1 MKGRITIAIDGFS
14 SCGKSTLA
22 KALAKKLNYRY
33 IDSGAMYR
41 AVTLYALD
49 KGIIKDNLLNNV
61 LLISSLNDIHIDFHF
76 NPATQKSET
85 LLNGKNV
92 EDRIR
97 QTDISALVSP
107 VSAVKEVRTKLVELQ
122 RSYDEHKGLV
132 MDGRDIGTNV
142 FPKAELKIFMT
153 ADPEVRAQR
162 RYDELTA
169 KGYHTTM
176 PDVRQNL
183 AERDHID
190 STRVDNPLT
199 KAEDAIV
206 LDNTELTEEEQMEF
220 ALEKARG
227 VITQKKALYL

>member
-1 MKGRITIAIDGFS
+1 
-14 SCGKSTLA
+14 LA
-22 KALAKKLNYRY
+22 KALARALNYKY

-49 KGIIKDNLLNNV
+49 KGIIKDGHFDHDFLVKALP
-61 LLISSLNDIHIDFHF
+61 DITIDFHF
-76 NPATQKSET
+76 NTQTQKSET
-85 LLNGKNV
+85 LLNGINV

-97 QTDISALVSP
+97 QSEISSLVSP
-107 VSAVKEVRTKLVELQ
+107 VSAVKEVRIKLVELQ

-153 ADPEVRAQR
+153 ADPEVRAAR
-162 RYDELTA
+162 RYDELIA

-176 PDVRQNL
+176 IDVRSNL

-190 STRVDNPLT
+190 STRADNPLT
-199 KAEDAIV
+199 QAEDAII
-206 LDNTELTEEEQMEF
+206 LDNTDLSPDEQLAF
-220 ALEKARG
+220 ALNLANELKQ
-227 VITQKKALYL
+227 I

>member
-22 KALAKKLNYRY
+22 KALAKKLNYKY

-49 KGIIKDNLLNNV
+49 MGIIKDNLLNAPF
-61 LLISSLNDIHIDFHF
+61 LISALPDIHIDFHF
-76 NPATQKSET
+76 NPDTQKSET

-92 EDRIR
+92 EERIR
-97 QTDISALVSP
+97 QAEISSLVSP

-132 MDGRDIGTNV
+132 MDGRDIGSNV
-142 FPKAELKIFMT
+142 FPKAELKLFMT

-162 RYDELTA
+162 RFDELEA
-169 KGYHTTM
+169 KGYNVSLI
-176 PDVRQNL
+176 DVRKNL

-190 STRVDNPLT
+190 STRADNPLT
-199 KAEDAIV
+199 QAADAIV
-206 LDNTELTEEEQMEF
+206 LDNTDLTPEEQLEF
-220 ALEKARG
+220 ALN
-227 VITQKKALYL
+227 KALDAINTAKGITT

>member
-1 MKGRITIAIDGFS
+1 M
-14 SCGKSTLA
+14 A
-22 KALAKKLNYRY
+22 KALAKKLNYKY

-49 KGIIKDNLLNNV
+49 MGIIKDRVLNTPFLIANLG
-61 LLISSLNDIHIDFHF
+61 DIHIDFHF
-76 NPATQKSET
+76 NADTGKSET

-97 QTDISALVSP
+97 QADISALVSP
-107 VSAVKEVRTKLVELQ
+107 VSAIREVRQKLVDLQ

-142 FPKAELKIFMT
+142 FPRAELKIFMT

-169 KGYHTTM
+169 KGYHITM
-176 PDVRQNL
+176 PEVRQNL
-183 AERDHID
+183 AERDRID
-190 STRVDNPLT
+190 STRADNPLT
-199 KAEDAIV
+199 QADDAVV
-206 LDNTELTEEEQMEF
+206 LDNTDLTPEEQMEF
-220 ALEKARG
+220 ALEKAHT
-227 VITQKKALYL
+227 IIATKKAQYH

>member
-1 MKGRITIAIDGFS
+1 VKITIAIDGFS
-14 SCGKSTLA
+14 SCGKITLA
-22 KALAKKLNYRY
+22 KALARALNYKY

-49 KGIIKDNLLNNV
+49 KGIIKDGHFDHDFLVKALP
-61 LLISSLNDIHIDFHF
+61 DITIDFHF
-76 NPATQKSET
+76 NTQTQKSET
-85 LLNGKNV
+85 LLNGINV

-97 QTDISALVSP
+97 QSEISSLVSP
-107 VSAVKEVRTKLVELQ
+107 VSAVKEVRIKLVELQ

-153 ADPEVRAQR
+153 ADPEVRAAR
-162 RYDELTA
+162 RYDELIA

-176 PDVRQNL
+176 IDVRSNL

-190 STRVDNPLT
+190 STRADNPLT
-199 KAEDAIV
+199 QAEDAII
-206 LDNTELTEEEQMEF
+206 LDNTDLSPDEQLAF
-220 ALEKARG
+220 ALNLANELKQ
-227 VITQKKALYL
+227 I

>member
-1 MKGRITIAIDGFS
+1 MKGKITIAIDGFS

-22 KALAKKLNYRY
+22 KALARALNYKY

-41 AVTLYALD
+41 AVTLYALN
-49 KGIIKDNLLNNV
+49 KGIIKDGHFDHDFLVNALPN
-61 LLISSLNDIHIDFHF
+61 IIIDFHF
-76 NPATQKSET
+76 NPQNQKSET
-85 LLNGKNV
+85 LLNGVNV
-92 EDRIR
+92 EDKIR
-97 QTDISALVSP
+97 QGEISSLVSP
-107 VSAVKEVRTKLVELQ
+107 ISAVKEVRTKLVDLQ

-153 ADPEVRAQR
+153 ADPEIRAVR
-162 RYDELTA
+162 RYEELIS

-176 PDVRQNL
+176 VDVRSNL

-199 KAEDAIV
+199 RATDAII
-206 LDNTELTEEEQMEF
+206 LDNTDLSPEEQLDF
-220 ALEKARG
+220 ALDLA
-227 VITQKKALYL
+227 KKRIEL

>member
-1 MKGRITIAIDGFS
+1 MKGKITIAIDGFS

-22 KALAKKLNYRY
+22 KALARALNYKY

-49 KGIIKDNLLNNV
+49 KGIIKDGHFDHDFLVNALP
-61 LLISSLNDIHIDFHF
+61 DITIDFHF
-76 NPATQKSET
+76 NPKNQKSET
-85 LLNGKNV
+85 LLNGVNV
-92 EDRIR
+92 EDKIR
-97 QTDISALVSP
+97 QGEISSLVSP
-107 VSAVKEVRTKLVELQ
+107 ISAVKEVRTKLVDLQ

-153 ADPEVRAQR
+153 ADPEVRAVR
-162 RYDELTA
+162 RYEELTA

-176 PDVRQNL
+176 VDVRANL

-190 STRVDNPLT
+190 STRADNPLT
-199 KAEDAIV
+199 RAADAVI
-206 LDNTELTEEEQMEF
+206 LDNTDLSPEEQLEF
-220 ALEKARG
+220 ALELAKSRMG
-227 VITQKKALYL
+227 I

>member
-1 MKGRITIAIDGFS
+1 MKITIAIDGFS
-14 SCGKSTLA
+14 SCGKITLA
-22 KALAKKLNYRY
+22 KALARALNYKY

-49 KGIIKDNLLNNV
+49 KGIIKDGHFDHDFLVKALP
-61 LLISSLNDIHIDFHF
+61 DITIDFHF
-76 NPATQKSET
+76 NTQTQKSET
-85 LLNGKNV
+85 LLNGINV

-97 QTDISALVSP
+97 QSEISSLVSP
-107 VSAVKEVRTKLVELQ
+107 VSAVKEVRIKLVELQ

-153 ADPEVRAQR
+153 ADPEVRAAR
-162 RYDELTA
+162 RYDELIA

-176 PDVRQNL
+176 IDVRSNL

-190 STRVDNPLT
+190 STRADNPLT
-199 KAEDAIV
+199 QAEDAII
-206 LDNTELTEEEQMEF
+206 LDNTDLSPDEQLAF
-220 ALEKARG
+220 ALNLANRL
-227 VITQKKALYL
+227 IQI

>member
-1 MKGRITIAIDGFS
+1 MNEKITIAIDGFS

-22 KALAKKLNYRY
+22 KALAKKLNYKY

-49 KGIIKDNLLNNV
+49 KGIIKDNVLNIPFLVAN
-61 LLISSLNDIHIDFHF
+61 LDDIHIDFRF
-76 NPATQKSET
+76 NPDTQKSET

-97 QTDISALVSP
+97 QADISALVSP
-107 VSAVKEVRTKLVELQ
+107 VSAVKEVRLKLVELQ

-132 MDGRDIGTNV
+132 MDGRDIGSNV
-142 FPKAELKIFMT
+142 FPGAELKLFMT
-153 ADPEVRAQR
+153 ADPDVRAQR

-169 KGYHTTM
+169 KGYSISII
-176 PDVRQNL
+176 DIRQNL

-190 STRVDNPLT
+190 STRADNPLT
-199 KAEDAIV
+199 QAPDAIV
-206 LDNTELTEEEQMEF
+206 LDNTELTPEEQLTF
-220 ALEKARG
+220 ALEKAE
-227 VITQKKALYL
+227 TAMQKA

>member
-1 MKGRITIAIDGFS
+1 MKGKITIAIDGFS

-22 KALAKKLNYRY
+22 KALARALNYKY

-41 AVTLYALD
+41 AVTLYALN
-49 KGIIKDNLLNNV
+49 KGIIKDGHFDHDFLVNALP
-61 LLISSLNDIHIDFHF
+61 DIIIDFHF
-76 NPATQKSET
+76 NPQNQKSET
-85 LLNGKNV
+85 LLNGVNV
-92 EDRIR
+92 EDKIR
-97 QTDISALVSP
+97 QGEISSLVSP
-107 VSAVKEVRTKLVELQ
+107 ISAVKEVRTKLVDLQ

-153 ADPEVRAQR
+153 ADPEIRAVR
-162 RYDELTA
+162 RYEELIS

-176 PDVRQNL
+176 VDVRSNL

-199 KAEDAIV
+199 RATDAII
-206 LDNTELTEEEQMEF
+206 LDNTDLSPEEQLDF
-220 ALEKARG
+220 ALDLA
-227 VITQKKALYL
+227 KKRIEL

>member
-1 MKGRITIAIDGFS
+1 MKRRITIAIDGFS

-22 KALAKKLNYRY
+22 KALARALNYKY

-41 AVTLYALD
+41 AVTLYALN
-49 KGIIKDNLLNNV
+49 KGIIKDGHFDHDFLVNALP
-61 LLISSLNDIHIDFHF
+61 DIIIDFHF
-76 NPATQKSET
+76 NPQNQKSET
-85 LLNGKNV
+85 LLNGVNV
-92 EDRIR
+92 EDKIR
-97 QTDISALVSP
+97 QGEISSLVSP
-107 VSAVKEVRTKLVELQ
+107 ISAVKEVRTKLVELQ

-153 ADPEVRAQR
+153 ADPEIRAVR
-162 RYDELTA
+162 RYEELIS

-176 PDVRQNL
+176 VDVRSNL

-199 KAEDAIV
+199 RAADAII
-206 LDNTELTEEEQMEF
+206 LDNTDLSPEEQLNF
-220 ALEKARG
+220 ALDLA
-227 VITQKKALYL
+227 KKRIEL

>member
-1 MKGRITIAIDGFS
+1 MKRRITIAIDGFS

-22 KALAKKLNYRY
+22 KALARALNYKY

-41 AVTLYALD
+41 AVTLYALN
-49 KGIIKDNLLNNV
+49 KGIIKDGHFDHDFLVNALP
-61 LLISSLNDIHIDFHF
+61 DIIIDFHF
-76 NPATQKSET
+76 NPQNQKSET
-85 LLNGKNV
+85 LLNGVNV
-92 EDRIR
+92 EDKIR
-97 QTDISALVSP
+97 QGEISSLVSP
-107 VSAVKEVRTKLVELQ
+107 ISAVKEVRTKLVDLQ

-153 ADPEVRAQR
+153 ADPEIRAVR
-162 RYDELTA
+162 RYEELIS

-176 PDVRQNL
+176 VDVRSNL

-199 KAEDAIV
+199 RATDAII
-206 LDNTELTEEEQMEF
+206 LDNTDLSPEEQLDF
-220 ALEKARG
+220 ALDLA
-227 VITQKKALYL
+227 KKRIEL

>member
-1 MKGRITIAIDGFS
+1 MKGKITIAIDGFS

-22 KALAKKLNYRY
+22 KALARALNYKY

-49 KGIIKDNLLNNV
+49 KGIIKDGHFDHDFLVKALP
-61 LLISSLNDIHIDFHF
+61 DITIDFHF
-76 NPATQKSET
+76 NTQTQKSET
-85 LLNGKNV
+85 LLNGINV

-97 QTDISALVSP
+97 QSEISSLVSP
-107 VSAVKEVRTKLVELQ
+107 VSAVKEVRTKLVDLQ

-153 ADPEVRAQR
+153 ADPEIRAVR
-162 RYDELTA
+162 RYEELIA

-176 PDVRQNL
+176 IDVRSNL

-190 STRVDNPLT
+190 STRADNPLT
-199 KAEDAIV
+199 QAEDAII
-206 LDNTELTEEEQMEF
+206 LDNTDLSPEEQLAF
-220 ALEKARG
+220 AINLAKDL
-227 VITQKKALYL
+227 IPI